1 MQPIA
6 VEKFEQLFVKRG
18 GKQRATPVNFCPRA
32 RERALLLISGEKA
45 GLPIEVDNPAIVV
58 FDDSNW
64 NRRGHRAEGIDL
76 GKGGPDTFAQKEML
90 GLLASADAV
99 ILNTSARRALLG
111 SMIRLMVPNHGHVA
125 VIDTPT
131 ENSGDWLEAVK
142 LARGGSEA
150 GILLLGK
157 IGEPRDA
164 CGS

>member
-6 VEKFEQLFVKRG
+6 VDDFDQLFVRHRS
-18 GKQRATPVNFCPRA
+18 KQRATPVSFCPRA

-45 GLPIEVDNPAIVV
+45 GRPIEVENPAVVV

-64 NRRGHRAEGIDL
+64 NRRGYRAEGIDL

-99 ILNTSARRALLG
+99 IVNTSGRRALLG
-111 SMIRLMVPNHGHVA
+111 ALIRFMVPVEGHVA

-131 ENSGDWLEAVK
+131 ENAGDWLEVVK
-142 LARGGSEA
+142 RARGSDA
-150 GILLLGK
+150 GLLLLGHMP
-157 IGEPRDA
+157 EPRGALD
-164 CGS
+164 G